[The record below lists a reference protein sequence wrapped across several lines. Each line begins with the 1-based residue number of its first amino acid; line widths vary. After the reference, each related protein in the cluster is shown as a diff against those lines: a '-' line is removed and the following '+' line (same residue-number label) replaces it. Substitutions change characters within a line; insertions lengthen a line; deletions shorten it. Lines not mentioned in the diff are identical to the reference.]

1 VFGVAAI
8 GNVRHDEELNL
19 HGLAVPQ
26 DGQHLHGQHLL
37 VRRQLLRVVPADVD
51 DVAAAVQ
58 RGKPGRGG

>member
-1 VFGVAAI
+1 MFGVAAI

-26 DGQHLHGQHLL
+26 DGQHLL